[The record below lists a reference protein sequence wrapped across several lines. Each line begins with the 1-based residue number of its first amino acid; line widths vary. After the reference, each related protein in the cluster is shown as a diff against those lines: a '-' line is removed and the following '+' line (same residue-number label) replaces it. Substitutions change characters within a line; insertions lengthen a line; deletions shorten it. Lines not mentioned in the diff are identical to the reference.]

1 MKMQKFYKYLN
12 IEKPMN
18 HSDLLKAFSMQK
30 IYLYDAKKITILT
43 SKKGD
48 GSTSTRI
55 FKYKFLEP
63 IIFWNND
70 LHLEHQKKNDVEPHV
85 VVENLDGTAHTISTN
100 SKNADEILEEVLRV
114 TKGKRVDVNI
124 PI

>member
-1 MKMQKFYKYLN
+1 MKMQKFYKFLN

-18 HSDLLKAFSMQK
+18 HSELLKAFSMQK
-30 IYLYDAKKITILT
+30 IYLHDAKKITILT

-48 GSTSTRI
+48 GLTSARI

-70 LHLEHQKKNDVEPHV
+70 IHFEHQKKIDTEPHV
-85 VVENLDGTAHTISTN
+85 LVENLNGSEHTIPTK
-100 SKNADEILEEVLRV
+100 SKDADQILEEILRV
-114 TKGKRVDVNI
+114 TNGKRVDVNI

>member
-1 MKMQKFYKYLN
+1 MKMQKFYNYLN

-43 SKKGD
+43 SKKGS
-48 GSTSTRI
+48 GSSSTRI

-70 LHLEHQKKNDVEPHV
+70 LHLEHLKKDSAEPHV
-85 VVENLDGTAHTISTN
+85 LVENLNGSSHTIPTD
-100 SKNADEILEEVLRV
+100 SKNADEILEEILRV
-114 TKGKRVDVNI
+114 TNGKRVDVNI